1 MSMYSYKLKKLPKN
15 TYEATVT
22 IPPEDIKK
30 QFDISFEKL
39 QKELTVEGFRKGK
52 VPKEIAQ
59 KHLAPQDIY
68 SEVIRDLLPEIY
80 SDIVKKEDLKPIVH
94 PKVDLKKAQDGEDW
108 EVQMLIAEKPTIDLG
123 NYKEVVKKTK
133 AESKKADIWVPG
145 KDKEEKKPEA
155 NSQNALNEVLSAL
168 IKHVKIEISDLI
180 VEHELEQRLTR
191 LVDDIQ
197 KIGMSAD
204 AYLKSKNMTMDDLRN
219 QFRTEIEETYKL
231 EFMLM
236 EIADLEKLQV
246 EKEDLDK
253 LFAHIKTD
261 AERKD
266 AEANAYFYASII
278 RKQKTIDY
286 LLGL

>member
-1 MSMYSYKLKKLPKN
+1 
-15 TYEATVT
+15 
-22 IPPEDIKK
+22 
-30 QFDISFEKL
+30 
-39 QKELTVEGFRKGK
+39 
-52 VPKEIAQ
+52 
-59 KHLAPQDIY
+59 
-68 SEVIRDLLPEIY
+68 
-80 SDIVKKEDLKPIVH
+80 VH

-123 NYKEVVKKTK
+123 NYKEVVKKAK
-133 AESKKADIWVPG
+133 AESKKADIWLPPSTNASVQAG
-145 KDKEEKKPEA
+145 KDKVEKKPEA

-266 AEANAYFYASII
+266 AEANAYFYAGII